1 MRTAA
6 IFKSDGYSLYVFC
19 AAVIRTKIRGDD
31 YENPRP
37 DLLARSQR
45 HPAQKQI
52 LGLYPQKDE
61 QLKNLLSYLCKQKR
75 LFLVDGFYSL
85 TPELPKDRDR
95 GLEAAVTVLADFMEQ
110 VEYHAA
116 GEYPVKII
124 FLAGGEVYEILYAEP
139 GKEAILNLLLARPEQ
154 EPPARLVILEDAAQ
168 VDLLAIPNVRAYCL
182 LDGDGSVQYLQEL
195 M

>member
-1 MRTAA
+1 ML
-6 IFKSDGYSLYVFC
+6 F
-19 AAVIRTKIRGDD
+19 
-31 YENPRP
+31 
-37 DLLARSQR
+37 RSQ
-45 HPAQKQI
+45 I
-52 LGLYPQKDE
+52 
-61 QLKNLLSYLCKQKR
+61 KNLLSYLCKQKR

-154 EPPARLVILEDAAQ
+154 EPPVRLVILDDAAQ
-168 VDLLAIPNVRAYCL
+168 VDLIAIPNVRAYCL

>member
-1 MRTAA
+1 MRSICRA
-6 IFKSDGYSLYVFC
+6 
-19 AAVIRTKIRGDD
+19 
-31 YENPRP
+31 
-37 DLLARSQR
+37 
-45 HPAQKQI
+45 
-52 LGLYPQKDE
+52 QKDE
-61 QLKNLLSYLCKQKR
+61 QIKNLLSYLCKQKR

-95 GLEAAVTVLADFMEQ
+95 GLEAAVTVLAE